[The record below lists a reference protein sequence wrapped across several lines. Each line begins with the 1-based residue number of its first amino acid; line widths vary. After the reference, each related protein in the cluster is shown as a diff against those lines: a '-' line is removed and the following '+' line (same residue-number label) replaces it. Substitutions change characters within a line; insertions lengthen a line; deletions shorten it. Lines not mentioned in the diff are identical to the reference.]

1 MVRDT
6 CDIKHTCKEYRVT
19 VKIYNFIWITNTLSS
34 ILLMSNLL
42 TLSSHISKS
51 YSHRG
56 VLTTRERV
64 ITTKLC
70 GFAFNSSGP
79 MSKIELQYIVSA
91 IRQGKSIYSSHIQRV
106 TTKILLF
113 QWSNDCLFSLT
124 P

>member
-79 MSKIELQYIVSA
+79 MSKIEL
-91 IRQGKSIYSSHIQRV
+91 
-106 TTKILLF
+106 
-113 QWSNDCLFSLT
+113 
-124 P
+124 

>member
-6 CDIKHTCKEYRVT
+6 CDIKYTCKEYRVT
-19 VKIYNFIWITNTLSS
+19 VKIYNFIWITYTLSS
-34 ILLMSNLL
+34 ISLMANLL
-42 TLSSHISKS
+42 TLSSHISES

-64 ITTKLC
+64 IKTKVS

-91 IRQGKSIYSSHIQRV
+91 IRQGKIY
-106 TTKILLF
+106 LF
-113 QWSNDCLFSLT
+113 QSYSEGYN
-124 P
+124 